1 LLAGGHVGE
10 HRRRDTAGGLME
22 AGTLAATFDTI
33 YDPQIGIVSALDE
46 VPLEPDAP
54 QFPHYR
60 AQICDPAALGG
71 AATAR
76 TVEAA
81 ATSREAAVVAALR
94 GSLSRYCAA
103 LYDRDGLPV
112 STATDAHFACL
123 APDDFALFGNQQYAV
138 PGFPYVPFDD
148 ETPVRWTSAVDL
160 ATGETAY
167 VPAAMVW
174 FPFLYVRRAGDLPIV
189 ASQPGGLACGEGVA
203 AAALA
208 GARDVVARDAAALFW
223 QAMIPAPPVRIDTL
237 PPSLRDMARRFER
250 TGDTIAIL
258 DITTDNR
265 IPSVVAIVASERPER
280 PAFVFAAAADLDP
293 GVAIVDALCRLACN
307 RRLAEATMQTRERP
321 SPTNDW
327 EDVLVSADHVNVAAE
342 HGNRG
347 LFAWIS
353 VADEQREWRDLESGA
368 TGSVDGDLEAVI
380 GRILATGHRVYA
392 ANLTSED
399 IGGLGIN
406 VCRTVVPGYQPL
418 FAGHRLRPLGGR
430 RLYDV
435 PRKLGHRGITR
446 GSEGNPAPHPFP

>member
-1 LLAGGHVGE
+1 
-10 HRRRDTAGGLME
+10 ME
-22 AGTLAATFDTI
+22 AGALAATFDTI
-33 YDPQIGIVSALDE
+33 YDPRIGIVSTLDE
-46 VPLEPDAP
+46 VPVEPGAP

-71 AATAR
+71 TATGR

-81 ATSREAAVVAALR
+81 ATSREAAAVAALR

-112 STATDAHFACL
+112 ATAAEARFACL
-123 APDDFALFGNQQYAV
+123 RPDDFALFGNRQYAR
-138 PGFPYVPFDD
+138 PGFPYVPFDE

-174 FPFLYVRRAGDLPIV
+174 FPFHYVRSAGDLPIV
-189 ASQPGGLACGEGVA
+189 ASEPGGLACGEGVA

-208 GARDVVARDAAALFW
+208 GVRDVVARDAAALFW
-223 QAMIPAPPVRIDTL
+223 QAMIPAPPVRSDTL
-237 PPSLRDMARRFER
+237 PKSVGDMVRRFER
-250 TGDTIAIL
+250 GGDILTIL

-265 IPSVVAIVASERPER
+265 IPCFVAIAASERPER

-293 GVAIVDALCRLACN
+293 RAAIVAALCRLASN
-307 RRLAEATMQTRERP
+307 RRVAEATMGTRERS

-327 EDVLVSADHVNVAAE
+327 EDVLVSADHVNVAAD
-342 HGNRG
+342 HDNRG
-347 LFAWIS
+347 LFAWMS
-353 VADEQREWRDLESGA
+353 VADEQRQWRDLESGA
-368 TGSVDGDLEAVI
+368 TGSIDGDLEAVI
-380 GRILATGHRVYA
+380 ARILATGHRVFA

-399 IGGLGIN
+399 VAGLGLN
-406 VCRTVVPGYQPL
+406 VCRAIVPGYHPL
-418 FAGHRLRPLGGR
+418 FAGHRLRALGGR